1 MIIQRQGNNY
11 MYYKVLTMKPNLSP
25 SC

>member
-11 MYYKVLTMKPNLSP
+11 MYYKILTMKPNLSP